1 MKKKLTNKQKM
12 FCKEYLKDLNAT
24 QAAIRAGYSKKTAE
38 VIGFENLRKPKIN
51 EQIQKEMDKRSER
64 IKINA
69 DDVLEGI
76 LKVRDNAMQV
86 TDIMESNEKGE
97 RVKIAEDMID
107 RNAALKASELLGKH
121 LKLFTDKIELN
132 GTLEV
137 KDNLTDKELAEKIK
151 LLQSKIKG

>member
-151 LLQSKIKG
+151 LLQGKIKG